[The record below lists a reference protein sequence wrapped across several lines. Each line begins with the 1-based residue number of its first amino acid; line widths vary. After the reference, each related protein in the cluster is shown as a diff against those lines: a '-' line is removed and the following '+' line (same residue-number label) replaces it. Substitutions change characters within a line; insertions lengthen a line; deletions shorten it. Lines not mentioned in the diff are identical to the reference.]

1 MRRLQTIAGAAALTL
16 VAGMAG
22 VPHAD
27 AATPQRTLAK
37 GLVSPL
43 SLAVGA
49 DGTAYVTQNFAGTLA
64 KVRPGRS
71 PKVLYKSKGG
81 NEVGGVS
88 VRNGRVVF
96 TETASDA
103 QGNPADSWIKV
114 LRRNGKAR
122 TLAHVR
128 GFENRKNPD
137 GKVTYG
143 ARGISPSCASQWP
156 VDQAGPAVYQGAKD
170 SHPYATWQTGR
181 RIYVADAG
189 MNAVISVSPR
199 GRIHT
204 VAVLPAVPVK
214 ITAQLAQG
222 AGIPA
227 CAVGLTY
234 YGEPVPTDVQQ
245 APDGSLYVTT
255 EGGGLGEMMPLG
267 ALYRIRGKHIHKVAG
282 GLFGAV
288 AGRQE
293 QPHDL
298 RGAAVRQRDLEGQ
311 ALGEGQHLLQG
322 EHAGRSRPVSWTP
335 LRHDRRARRHRA
347 GRHTGREGGPLP
359 PLRSSAR
366 TGRRGGRRTAAPSS
380 TRVVVHLASSRTLCR
395 SSCLVGGKSSDT
407 R

>member
-16 VAGMAG
+16 TAGMAG

-27 AATPQRTLAK
+27 AATPQRTLAS
-37 GLVSPL
+37 GLLSPL
-43 SLAVGA
+43 SLAVDGN
-49 DGTAYVTQNFAGTLA
+49 GTAYVTQNFAGVLA

-71 PKVLYKSKGG
+71 PKVLYQSKGG

-88 VRNGRVVF
+88 VRDGRVIF
-96 TETASDA
+96 TETSSDA

-114 LRRNGKAR
+114 LRHNGTAR

-128 GFENRKNPD
+128 GYENRKNPD

-156 VDQAGPAVYQGAKD
+156 VDKAGPAVYQGAKD
-170 SHPYATWQTGR
+170 SHPYATWQTR
-181 RIYVADAG
+181 QRTYVADAG

-199 GRIHT
+199 GKIHT

-267 ALYRIRGKHIHKVAG
+267 ALYRIRGKHIQMVAG

-288 AGRQE
+288 GLAVKNNRTIFVAQLFGNEISKVTRSGKVSTFSKVNM
-293 QPHDL
+293 P
-298 RGAAVRQRDLEGQ
+298 AALDRS
-311 ALGEGQHLLQG
+311 LGHLY
-322 EHAGRSRPVSWTP
+322 ATTDV
-335 LRHDRRARRHRA
+335 
-347 GRHTGREGGPLP
+347 
-359 PLRSSAR
+359 
-366 TGRRGGRRTAAPSS
+366 
-380 TRVVVHLASSRTLCR
+380 
-395 SSCLVGGKSSDT
+395 LVGAQPGGTPGGKVV
-407 R
+407 RFRH